1 MLAMFAIPTVSI
13 IFMFLSGLISII
25 VPIVLA
31 IYLFRKKKQKISTL
45 LIGAATFVVFA
56 LILEATINKLVLSNS
71 SPFGQDILHNIWLY
85 GAYAGL
91 AAGIFEEVG
100 RFIAFKLILKKATN
114 PDDSLMYGVGHGGI
128 EAIILV
134 GLQLTIIGVYAVIF
148 NSNPGS
154 GALSQDILDTLE
166 PLSSSPAIYNLIAG
180 IERMIAITLQIA
192 LSVIVFV
199 GVKNKGKNHLI
210 FIAILIHAFVDFMA
224 VILMEFTN
232 VYLTEAV
239 ILILT
244 LVTVF
249 FAYRLYKEMKSKM
262 IVLKTVEDKS
272 SPMNI
277 EQ

>member
-232 VYLTEAV
+232 VYLTETV

-262 IVLKTVEDKS
+262 IVLKTVED
-272 SPMNI
+272 
-277 EQ
+277 

>member
-199 GVKNKGKNHLI
+199 GVKNKGKNYLI

>member
-1 MLAMFAIPTVSI
+1 MLVMLAIPTVSI

-166 PLSSSPAIYNLIAG
+166 PLSSSPAIYSLIAG

-199 GVKNKGKNHLI
+199 GVKNKGKNYLI

-232 VYLTEAV
+232 VYLTETV